1 MTPGYLNKIKAL
13 DQACGLREGLE
24 RNTRQLVFTNGCF
37 DLLHPG
43 HVRYLASA
51 KGLGDHLLVAVN
63 SDRSVGLLK
72 GPGRPVL
79 PQDVRAE
86 MLAALE
92 SVDTV
97 TIFDEETPLRVI
109 EALLPD
115 ILVKGG
121 DWDEKDIVGADLVL
135 ARGGIVRSIPFEAG
149 FSTTSLID
157 RIREA
162 GLDHDADKPGPR

>member
-1 MTPGYLNKIKAL
+1 MKAGYLNKIRTL
-13 DQACGLREGLE
+13 EQACALRAALRGSG
-24 RNTRQLVFTNGCF
+24 RKLVFTNGCF

-51 KGLGDHLLVAVN
+51 RELGDHLLVAVN

-72 GPGRPVL
+72 GPSRPIL
-79 PQDVRAE
+79 AQDVRAE

-97 TIFDEETPLRVI
+97 TVFDEETPLRVI

-121 DWDEKDIVGADLVL
+121 DWNEKDIVGSDVVL
-135 ARGGIVRSIPFEAG
+135 SKGGIVRSIPFEEG
-149 FSTTSLID
+149 FSTTSLIG

-162 GLDHDADKPGPR
+162 DLVHPADQP